1 MDVND
6 TIRYITGLTAGELRH
21 MPEAVSRA
29 GLRKFIRIILKEY
42 DVEAPA
48 WLYVGRRLDHIIVP
62 KMYCTCKSFVIK
74 VMTKKQ
80 RLSCKHLVAQ
90 WIAETNNTYRELYI
104 TIREYMDIVNEI
116 SRYGFSPTLRKL
128 LYARQK
134 EKHGK
139 R

>member
-6 TIRYITGLTAGELRH
+6 TIRYISGLTAKELRH

-29 GLRKFIRIILKEY
+29 GLRKIIRIILKEY
-42 DVEAPA
+42 GGEAPT
-48 WLYVGRRLDHIIVP
+48 WLYVGRRQDHVIVP

-74 VMTKKQ
+74 VMAKKQ

-104 TIREYMDIVNEI
+104 TIREYMDIINEI

-128 LYARQK
+128 LYIKQK
-134 EKHGK
+134 EKHGE